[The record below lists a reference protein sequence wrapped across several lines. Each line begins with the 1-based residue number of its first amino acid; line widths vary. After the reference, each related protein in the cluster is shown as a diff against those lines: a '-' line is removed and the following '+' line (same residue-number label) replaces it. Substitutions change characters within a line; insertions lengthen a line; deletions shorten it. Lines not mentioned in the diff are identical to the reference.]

1 MMIKKRTYK
10 RNVERGKWKENTLA
24 KGIVLLAIISLSSF
38 LFPLSTI
45 RAQVSVEASV
55 DRIEM
60 LVGQQAHVTLKAV
73 VKENSK
79 VEFPKFKPSEYV
91 TPGVEVLSGQSM
103 DDKALDNG
111 CVEKA
116 MVYTLT
122 SFDDTLYYLPPF
134 TVKVDGKPYQS
145 KSLALKVLTIEV
157 DTTHVEQFFGPK
169 DVQDN
174 PFLWSD
180 WSLSFWLSVLLL
192 ILLALVYYLYIR
204 MRDNKPIITHI
215 RIVKK
220 LLPHQKAMKEIEQIK
235 ADKMVSSENPREY
248 YTKLTDTLRKYIE
261 ERYGFSAM
269 EMTSSEIIE
278 KLTATQDQK
287 ALDELRQLF
296 TTADLVKFAKYSTL
310 INENDKNLVSAIEFI
325 NQTKLENVPT
335 EEVVK
340 PQLSAEDVR
349 SQKMRR
355 TLKGIIFVL
364 IVCCVALLC
373 YVIYNVYQQIS

>member
-1 MMIKKRTYK
+1 
-10 RNVERGKWKENTLA
+10 
-24 KGIVLLAIISLSSF
+24 
-38 LFPLSTI
+38 
-45 RAQVSVEASV
+45 
-55 DRIEM
+55 
-60 LVGQQAHVTLKAV
+60 
-73 VKENSK
+73 
-79 VEFPKFKPSEYV
+79 
-91 TPGVEVLSGQSM
+91 
-103 DDKALDNG
+103 
-111 CVEKA
+111 
-116 MVYTLT
+116 
-122 SFDDTLYYLPPF
+122 
-134 TVKVDGKPYQS
+134 
-145 KSLALKVLTIEV
+145 
-157 DTTHVEQFFGPK
+157 VEQFFGPK

-235 ADKMVSSENPREY
+235 ADKMVSSENPKEY

-296 TTADLVKFAKYSTL
+296 TTADLVKFAKYSTM

-355 TLKGIIFVL
+355 TLKGIIFAL

>member
-1 MMIKKRTYK
+1 MKIRAL
-10 RNVERGKWKENTLA
+10 KEVKSEWMVKELL
-24 KGIVLLAIISLSSF
+24 VLFTIHCSLFTSF
-38 LFPLSTI
+38 
-45 RAQVSVEASV
+45 AQVSVEASV

-79 VEFPKFKPSEYV
+79 VEFPKFGPSEFV
-91 TPGVEVLSGQSM
+91 TPGVEVLTGQAL
-103 DDKALDNG
+103 DDKELDNG
-111 CVEKA
+111 CVEKS

-122 SFDDTLYYLPPF
+122 SFDDTLYYLPPL

-204 MRDNKPIITHI
+204 IRDNKPIITHI

-235 ADKMVSSENPREY
+235 ADKMVSSENPKEY
-248 YTKLTDTLRKYIE
+248 YTKLTDTLRRYIE

-278 KLTATQDQK
+278 KLTASQDQK
-287 ALDELRQLF
+287 ALAELRQLF

-310 INENDKNLVSAIEFI
+310 INENDMNLVNAIEFI

-340 PQLSAEDVR
+340 PQLSEEDVR

-355 TLKGIIFVL
+355 TLKGVITVL
-364 IVCCVALLC
+364 IICCVALLC
-373 YVIYNVYQQIS
+373 YVVYTVYQQIN